1 MEHEIPGVLSIG
13 EIFLRLGLAALLVFL
28 NGFFVASEFA
38 LVGARRTRIDAL
50 ADEGNTRA
58 KLAGTA
64 ITHLDHYISA
74 TQLGITL
81 ASLGLGWVGESTL
94 AVIFIQVFGGLPEP
108 FSYLAAHGVAVA
120 LAFAL
125 ITVMHI
131 VLGELAPKSVALLF
145 PEEVSMWTAGPL
157 ILFSRLFTP
166 FIILLNGSA
175 NLLLRMLGLRA
186 ATEMER
192 VHRPEEIEMILDQT
206 YESGFLSKEPVDMIR
221 GIFDLSETPVGAV
234 MTPRTEVVALTAD
247 CTVDE
252 AADTI
257 IEARHSRLP
266 VYEESL
272 DHVVGLV
279 LAREIWQAQREGREE
294 LASVIRPATF
304 VPASKSVEDLLRD
317 MQEDQIH
324 IAVVVD
330 EFGGTAGIVT
340 LEDLVEEIVGE
351 IRDEHE
357 EAEEEIEDTGEA
369 TLVSGSAPVADVNER
384 YGLSLPEEDFT
395 TMAGYVMG
403 RLGRI
408 PRPGDEIVF
417 EGGGLRVLAMD
428 GRRILRMSLALSHED
443 EGENGA
449 SGAG

>member
-1 MEHEIPGVLSIG
+1 
-13 EIFLRLGLAALLVFL
+13 
-28 NGFFVASEFA
+28 
-38 LVGARRTRIDAL
+38 
-50 ADEGNTRA
+50 
-58 KLAGTA
+58 
-64 ITHLDHYISA
+64 
-74 TQLGITL
+74 
-81 ASLGLGWVGESTL
+81 
-94 AVIFIQVFGGLPEP
+94 
-108 FSYLAAHGVAVA
+108 
-120 LAFAL
+120 
-125 ITVMHI
+125 
-131 VLGELAPKSVALLF
+131 
-145 PEEVSMWTAGPL
+145 
-157 ILFSRLFTP
+157 
-166 FIILLNGSA
+166 
-175 NLLLRMLGLRA
+175 
-186 ATEMER
+186 
-192 VHRPEEIEMILDQT
+192 MILDQT

-428 GRRILRMSLALSHED
+428 GRRILRMSLALSQED
-443 EGENGA
+443 EGEDGA
-449 SGAG
+449 SGDE